1 MMPGITLDEDIMA
14 KNQITG
20 RSAFLALLKDEGV
33 THLFGNPGT
42 TELPIMHALAE
53 HPDLTYVMGMQ
64 ESLVVAMAD
73 GFSRASG
80 QLVAAN
86 VHVAPG
92 LGNAMGSL
100 YNAKFTG
107 TPLILTA
114 GQQEQ
119 GHGLT
124 EPLLYDPLVPIAQPL
139 VKWAVEVTRLEDL
152 PRIMR
157 RAAKVAMTPP
167 TGPVFISLP
176 GDILNME
183 GGIDLGSSTR
193 VDTRVRP
200 SDEALAALADRILKA
215 ERPVIVAGDEVVK
228 SDALAV
234 AAQFAELVGIPALQQ
249 SIAYGSHFL
258 SESPCYVGY
267 LTREQAQVR
276 AELQK
281 YDLMIVLGADPIR
294 MSVYSEVD
302 PMPDGL
308 KMVQVGL
315 VDWDLAKNYPAEMAI
330 KADVRETLKALIPVL
345 EKRGGAAMT
354 ERAKKRL
361 AAIRPHNWSSKREKL
376 VGAIEPRRSAK
387 PIDVDML
394 TLRLVE
400 ALPKDAVMVNEGLTT
415 SRRIS
420 DLFAYRDRYNF
431 HALAS
436 GGIGWSVPASVGI
449 AMAQKGR
456 PVVTYVGDGSAMY
469 SIQALWTTAHHKLP
483 VTTVICNNGGY
494 RIIKQRL
501 KAFHK
506 NDHFVGMDFQDPP
519 VDFVMLARSL
529 GMEAHR
535 ITSADDIGP
544 AVKKAVAS
552 GGPSLLDVVVDNR
565 V

>member
-1 MMPGITLDEDIMA
+1 MA
-14 KNQITG
+14 RNQITG

-42 TELPIMHALAE
+42 TELPVMHALKE
-53 HPDLTYVMGMQ
+53 HPDLTYVMAMQ

-73 GFSRASG
+73 GYSRASG
-80 QLVAAN
+80 ELVAAN

-92 LGNAMGSL
+92 LGNALGSL

-107 TPLILTA
+107 TPMILTA

-124 EPLLYDPLVPIAQPL
+124 EPLLYDPLVPMAEPL

-183 GGIDLGSSTR
+183 GGIDLGASTR
-193 VDTRVRP
+193 VDSRVRP
-200 SDEALAALADRILKA
+200 SDEALSALADRILAA
-215 ERPVIVAGDEVVK
+215 ERPVIVAGDEIVK

-234 AAQFAELVGIPALQQ
+234 AAQFAELTGIPALQQ
-249 SIAYGSHFL
+249 SIAYGAHFL

-267 LTREQAQVR
+267 LTREQPEVR
-276 AELQK
+276 AALSK

-302 PMPDGL
+302 PMPETLRTVQIGL
-308 KMVQVGL
+308 N
-315 VDWDLAKNYPAEMAI
+315 DWDLAKNYSAEMAI
-330 KADVRETLKALIPVL
+330 RADVRETLKALIPVL
-345 EKRGGAAMT
+345 EKKGGAKLK
-354 ERAKKRL
+354 ELAKKRL
-361 AAIRPHNWSSKREKL
+361 AELKPQNWSAKREKL
-376 VGAIEPRRSAK
+376 VATIEARKSGK
-387 PIDVDML
+387 PIDVDL
-394 TLRLVE
+394 LSLRIVQSV
-400 ALPKDAVMVNEGLTT
+400 PKDVVMVNEGLTT
-415 SRRIS
+415 SRRLP
-420 DLFAYRDRYNF
+420 DLFAYRDRYAY

-436 GGIGWSVPASVGI
+436 GGIGWSVPASTGI

-506 NDHFVGMDFQDPP
+506 NDHFIGMDFVDPP
-519 VDFVMLARSL
+519 VDFVMLAKSL
-529 GMEAHR
+529 GMQAHR
-535 ITSADDIGP
+535 ITDPDDIAP
-544 AVKKAVAS
+544 AIKKSVAE
-552 GGPSLLDVVVDNR
+552 GKPTLLDVVVENK